1 MNMTLFCVDRP
12 AAVLASALTLV
23 GFTLAP
29 NSGHA
34 ACSEAR
40 ELRLDS
46 KLAEAEEAARA
57 CLESEP
63 ENPEVWMELS
73 RILASL
79 GEVEDALTW
88 VNNAID
94 KAPDAYGYHFW
105 KARLLARQDRLNEAW
120 ETLDALPSEAYD
132 GNPTGTRVRADIQF
146 WRGQNNAAL
155 NWYNEYLQMSEP
167 NPYVLYN
174 RGLIHKSF
182 NNTEEARGD
191 LKKSCEM
198 NESATKACSVLN
210 TMSEGSGYNG
220 YAYAQGG
227 YTLIRD
233 RDNGWTGRVGV
244 GSRFPTGTSVE
255 IHGRGLSRTFPNNSK
270 AEDILVGGQVGQQ
283 IQPGLEI
290 TAGGEVSLDN
300 DFSPDWNA
308 YLEPT
313 LRFTDTALNVSL
325 RYWRIEFPGGGVN
338 VFSPA
343 VVKYVW
349 PLRFYARYYLAHEE
363 ATDTFKNSGIFDV
376 SYFFGAR
383 TNIKI
388 GGGIGDSSDFLE
400 LRATDDRTASD
411 YHYLVLG
418 GFTYSLTSSY
428 DIGLTGIFR
437 HEEAGANDYEQT
449 DILMV
454 HKVRF

>member
-1 MNMTLFCVDRP
+1 MNINLCCSDRLFT
-12 AAVLASALTLV
+12 AFFAVLTFIGLISATPS
-23 GFTLAP
+23 A
-29 NSGHA
+29 HA
-34 ACSEAR
+34 ACPEAR
-40 ELRLDS
+40 ELRFES
-46 KLAEAEEAARA
+46 RLAEAEKAARD
-57 CLESEP
+57 CLTSEP
-63 ENPEVWMELS
+63 ESPGIWMELS
-73 RILASL
+73 RILASRDQ
-79 GEVEDALTW
+79 VDDALTW
-88 VNNAID
+88 VEKAID
-94 KAPDAYGYHFW
+94 KTPDAYSYHFW
-105 KARLLARQDRLNEAW
+105 RARLLARQDRLQTAW
-120 ETLDALPSEAYD
+120 ETLDSLPSEAYD
-132 GNPTGTRVRADIQF
+132 GNPTGMRVRADIQF
-146 WRGQNNAAL
+146 WRGQNAAAL
-155 NWYNEYLQMSEP
+155 NWYNRYLETSAP

-174 RGLIHKSF
+174 RGLIHKALD
-182 NNTEEARGD
+182 NRQKATRD

-198 NESATKACSVLN
+198 DQSATNACSVLN
-210 TMSEGSGYNG
+210 SMSKGSGYDG

-233 RDNGWTGRVGV
+233 RDNGWTGRVGL
-244 GSRFPTGTSVE
+244 GSRFSTGTSVE
-255 IHGRGLSRTFPNNSK
+255 IHGRGLSRTFPDNSK
-270 AEDILVGGQVGQQ
+270 AEDMLVGGQLGQQ
-283 IQPGLEI
+283 IQSGLEI

-313 LRFTDTALNVSL
+313 LKFTDLALNASL

-338 VFSPA
+338 VVSPA

-363 ATDTFKNSGIFDV
+363 ETDTFKNSGIFDV
-376 SYFFGAR
+376 SYFFGPR
-383 TNIKI
+383 TNVKI

-400 LRATDDRTASD
+400 LRATDNRAASD